1 MRKLSAILS
10 VSILILMSFSSIT
23 QDRDELSTLEVKSN
37 AENIAS
43 GLFHLVDD
51 SIYDESVN
59 AMDYDE
65 SGKLYYAGTLCGRSS
80 ADLSNAVECE
90 FTSDTGSESTLSF
103 APAYVASMDNAGNRL
118 EAHLFHSGYG
128 DRIDD
133 LIVLE
138 NGDILVA
145 GGFCW
150 LSNECYLQGDNL
162 LLEAPGR
169 NLDAFVLR
177 MTSSGQVIW
186 SRAFWSAGND
196 VIHSLDEGPNG
207 EIYFQGTFCADTGSD
222 CRLNSVQ
229 GVQGPLTKGDAD
241 IFFGKLDSDGSLQWV
256 KNLGSSTNDHD
267 LGGGYWS
274 LQQMGI
280 VATSDGGVI
289 ITGSVCHDSSWLDT
303 CSFRLSPDD
312 EITGQDGFVAKYSAN
327 GTYQWYELVGGS
339 AVDFLQVTVPIDQS
353 RILVGGNHYSANFS
367 VTGFNV
373 NNSGSSDAWWAIFNH
388 ENKEWEGLWDSDETG
403 DAYIHSASVG
413 PDGQIIVAGS
423 GCWQTT
429 PCTIEVAGKTHNG
442 RTYGIGWALKV
453 DEAGISE
460 WMKGVYSTTRSA
472 SPVTQ
477 VLHNE
482 YGDIAMSIPNCYSD
496 ENDADCNFRIE
507 EQTFNSV
514 NNGTLVRVIISDY
527 DRDGLPNQ
535 LDDCP
540 MGDEGWTS
548 DSTTDYDADGCND
561 LTEDLD
567 DDNDGWLDSEEIA
580 CSHSP
585 TDVSSMPTDSDE
597 DGVCDN
603 NDNDDDGDGYL
614 DVEDA
619 FPYNSEEWSDNDM
632 DGIGDNLDMNDD
644 NDDWDDYQ
652 DAFSKDACAYLDSDG
667 DGRPDSFVIPNCP
680 TNLEEDSDDDGDGV
694 DDTVDAWPL
703 DPAMGLDTDGDGL
716 PNEHK
721 SGLTGSIEEDT
732 DDDNDGY
739 LDSEDDFPLDSNHW
753 LDTDSDGVDDKIDT
767 DKDGDGWSNLDE
779 DDCGTDSLD
788 AEDWPTDSDNDGIC
802 DLMDKQG
809 LSEIFSGG
817 VGVAFALSIILIL
830 AAIAYTRKES
840 MLGGSISEIPPPPS
854 LDEVMEVEVEED
866 SD

>member
-10 VSILILMSFSSIT
+10 VSILILMSFSSII

-37 AENIAS
+37 PENIAS

-103 APAYVASMDNAGNRL
+103 APAYVASMDNAGNRV

-162 LLEAPGR
+162 LLEAPGT

-367 VTGFNV
+367 VTGYNV

-453 DEAGISE
+453 DETGISE

-477 VLHNE
+477 VIHNE
-482 YGDIAMSIPNCYSD
+482 FGDIAMSIPNCYSD
-496 ENDADCNFRIE
+496 ENDADCNFRMG

-585 TDVSSMPTDSDE
+585 TDTSSMPTDSDE

-632 DGIGDNLDMNDD
+632 DGIGDNLDMDDD

-753 LDTDSDGVDDKIDT
+753 LDTDSDGVDDKIDP

-779 DDCGTDSLD
+779 EDCGTDSLD

-802 DLMDKQG
+802 DVMDKQG

-840 MLGGSISEIPPPPS
+840 MLGESISEIPPPPS

>member
-10 VSILILMSFSSIT
+10 VSILLLMSFSSII
-23 QDRDELSTLEVKSN
+23 QDRDELLSIEVKSN
-37 AENIAS
+37 TDNIAS
-43 GLFHLVDD
+43 GPFHLVDD

-80 ADLSNAVECE
+80 TELSNAVECE

-103 APAYVASMDNAGNRL
+103 APAYVASMDNAGNRV

-207 EIYFQGTFCADTGSD
+207 EIYFQGTFCADAGSD

-280 VATSDGGVI
+280 VATADGGVI
-289 ITGSVCHDSSWLDT
+289 VTGSVCHDSSWLDT

-429 PCTIEVAGKTHNG
+429 PCTIEVAGKSHNG

-453 DEAGISE
+453 DETGISE

-477 VLHNE
+477 VIHNE
-482 YGDIAMSIPNCYSD
+482 FGDIAMSIPNCYSD
-496 ENDADCNFRIE
+496 DNDADCNFRMG

-548 DSTTDYDADGCND
+548 DSTTDNDGDGCND

-567 DDNDGWLDSEEIA
+567 DDNDGWLDADEIQ

-585 TDVSSMPTDSDE
+585 IDASSMPTDSDG

-619 FPYNSEEWSDNDM
+619 FPYNAEEWSDNDM
-632 DGIGDNLDMNDD
+632 DGIGDNQDDDDD
-644 NDDWDDYQ
+644 NDDWKDHQDD
-652 DAFSKDACAYLDSDG
+652 FSKDACAYLDSDG
-667 DGRPDSFVIPNCP
+667 DGRPDSFVVPNCP

-739 LDSEDDFPLDSNHW
+739 PDSEDDFPLDSNHW

-788 AEDWPTDSDNDGIC
+788 AEDWPTDSDNDGVC
-802 DLMDKQG
+802 DVMDKQG

-817 VGVAFALSIILIL
+817 VGIAFAVSILLIL

-840 MLGGSISEIPPPPS
+840 MLGDSISEIPPPPS
-854 LDEVMEVEVEED
+854 LDEVEEID
-866 SD
+866 LEESSE

>member
-10 VSILILMSFSSIT
+10 VSILLLMSFSSII
-23 QDRDELSTLEVKSN
+23 QDRDELLSIEVKSN
-37 AENIAS
+37 TDNIAS
-43 GLFHLVDD
+43 GPFHLVDD

-80 ADLSNAVECE
+80 TELSNAVECE

-103 APAYVASMDNAGNRL
+103 APAYVASMDNAGNRV

-207 EIYFQGTFCADTGSD
+207 EIYFQGTFCADAGSD

-280 VATSDGGVI
+280 VATADGGVI
-289 ITGSVCHDSSWLDT
+289 VTGSVCHDSSWLDT

-453 DEAGISE
+453 DETGISE

-477 VLHNE
+477 VIHNE
-482 YGDIAMSIPNCYSD
+482 FGDIAMSIPNCYSD
-496 ENDADCNFRIE
+496 DNDADCNFRMG

-548 DSTTDYDADGCND
+548 DSTTDNDGDGCND

-567 DDNDGWLDSEEIA
+567 DDNDGWLDADEIQ

-585 TDVSSMPTDSDE
+585 IDASSMPTDSDG

-619 FPYNSEEWSDNDM
+619 FPYNAEEWSDNDM
-632 DGIGDNLDMNDD
+632 DGIGDNQDDDDD
-644 NDDWDDYQ
+644 NDDWKDHQDD
-652 DAFSKDACAYLDSDG
+652 FSKDACAYLDSDG
-667 DGRPDSFVIPNCP
+667 DGRPDSFVVPNCP

-739 LDSEDDFPLDSNHW
+739 PDSEDDFPLDSNHW

-788 AEDWPTDSDNDGIC
+788 AEDWPTDSDNDGVC
-802 DLMDKQG
+802 DVMDKQG

-817 VGVAFALSIILIL
+817 VGIAFAVSILLIL

-840 MLGGSISEIPPPPS
+840 MLGDSISEIPPPPS
-854 LDEVMEVEVEED
+854 LDEVEEID
-866 SD
+866 LEESSE

>member
-10 VSILILMSFSSIT
+10 VSILILMSFSSII

-37 AENIAS
+37 PENIAS

-103 APAYVASMDNAGNRL
+103 APAYVASMDNAGNRV

-162 LLEAPGR
+162 LLEAPGT

-367 VTGFNV
+367 VTGYNV

-453 DEAGISE
+453 DETGISE

-472 SPVTQ
+472 SPVSQ
-477 VLHNE
+477 VIHNE
-482 YGDIAMSIPNCYSD
+482 FGDIAMSIPNCYSD
-496 ENDADCNFRIE
+496 ENDADCNFRMG

-585 TDVSSMPTDSDE
+585 TDTSSMPTDSDE

-632 DGIGDNLDMNDD
+632 DGIGDNLDMDDD

-753 LDTDSDGVDDKIDT
+753 LDTDSDGVDDKIDP

-779 DDCGTDSLD
+779 EDCGTDSLD

-802 DLMDKQG
+802 DVMDKQG

-840 MLGGSISEIPPPPS
+840 MLGESISEIPPPPS

>member
-1 MRKLSAILS
+1 
-10 VSILILMSFSSIT
+10 MSFSSII

>member
-10 VSILILMSFSSIT
+10 VSILILMSFSSII

-453 DEAGISE
+453 DETGISE

-585 TDVSSMPTDSDE
+585 TDASSMPTDSDE

-632 DGIGDNLDMNDD
+632 DGIGDNLDMDDD

-680 TNLEEDSDDDGDGV
+680 TSLEEDVDDDGDGV
-694 DDTVDAWPL
+694 DDTVDVWPL

-739 LDSEDDFPLDSNHW
+739 PDSEDDFPLDSNHW

-788 AEDWPTDSDNDGIC
+788 AEDWPTDSDNDGVC
-802 DLMDKQG
+802 DVMDKQG

-817 VGVAFALSIILIL
+817 VGIAFAVSILLIL

-840 MLGGSISEIPPPPS
+840 MLGESISEIPPPPS
-854 LDEVMEVEVEED
+854 LDEVEDIDLEE
-866 SD
+866 SSE

>member
-10 VSILILMSFSSIT
+10 VSILILMSFSSII

-80 ADLSNAVECE
+80 TDLSNAVECE

-103 APAYVASMDNAGNRL
+103 APAYVASMDNAGNRV

-207 EIYFQGTFCADTGSD
+207 EIYFQGTFCADSTSQ

-280 VATSDGGVI
+280 VATADGGVI
-289 ITGSVCHDSSWLDT
+289 VTGSVCHDSSWLDT

-453 DEAGISE
+453 DETGISE

-477 VLHNE
+477 VIHNE
-482 YGDIAMSIPNCYSD
+482 FGDIAMSIPNCYSD
-496 ENDADCNFRIE
+496 ENDADCNFRMG

-567 DDNDGWLDSEEIA
+567 DDNDGWLDADEIQ

-585 TDVSSMPTDSDE
+585 TDASSMPTDSDG

-632 DGIGDNLDMNDD
+632 DGIGDNLDMDDD

-739 LDSEDDFPLDSNHW
+739 PDSEDDFPLDSNHW

-802 DLMDKQG
+802 DVMDKQG

-840 MLGGSISEIPPPPS
+840 MFGGSISEIPPPPS

>member
-10 VSILILMSFSSIT
+10 VSILMLMSFSSII
-23 QDRDELSTLEVKSN
+23 QDRDELSTLELKSN
-37 AENIAS
+37 TDNIAS
-43 GLFHLVDD
+43 GPFHLVDD
-51 SIYDESVN
+51 SIYAESVN

-80 ADLSNAVECE
+80 TELSNAVECE

-138 NGDILVA
+138 NGDILVS

-196 VIHSLDEGPNG
+196 VIHSLDEGPSG

-229 GVQGPLTKGDAD
+229 GAQGPLTKGDAD

-267 LGGGYWS
+267 LGGGVWS

-289 ITGSVCHDSSWLDT
+289 VTGSVCHDSSWLDT
-303 CSFRLSPDD
+303 CSFKLSPDD

-339 AVDFLQVTVPIDQS
+339 AVDFLQVTVPIDES

-429 PCTIEVAGKTHNG
+429 PCTIEVAGKSHNG

-453 DEAGISE
+453 DETGISE

-477 VLHNE
+477 VIHNE
-482 YGDIAMSIPNCYSD
+482 FGDIAMSIPNCYSD
-496 ENDADCNFRIE
+496 DNDADCNFRMGE
-507 EQTFNSV
+507 RTFNSV

-548 DSTTDYDADGCND
+548 DSTTDNDGDGCND

-567 DDNDGWLDSEEIA
+567 DDNDGWLDADETQ

-585 TDVSSMPTDSDE
+585 TDASSMPTDSDG

-619 FPYNSEEWSDNDM
+619 FPYNAEEWSDNDM
-632 DGIGDNLDMNDD
+632 DGIGDNQDDDDD
-644 NDDWDDYQ
+644 NDDWKDHQ
-652 DAFSKDACAYLDSDG
+652 DNFPNEACAYLDSDG
-667 DGRPDSFVIPNCP
+667 DGRPDSFVVPNCP
-680 TNLEEDSDDDGDGV
+680 TSLEEDSDDDGDGV

-739 LDSEDDFPLDSNHW
+739 PDSEDDFPLDSNHW

-779 DDCGTDSLD
+779 DDCGTNSLD
-788 AEDWPTDSDNDGIC
+788 AEDWPTDSDNDGVC
-802 DLMDKQG
+802 DVMDKQG

-817 VGVAFALSIILIL
+817 VGIAFAVSILLIL

-840 MLGGSISEIPPPPS
+840 MLGESISEIPPPPS
-854 LDEVMEVEVEED
+854 LDGVEEID
-866 SD
+866 LEESSE

>member
-10 VSILILMSFSSIT
+10 VSILLLMSMSSAI
-23 QDRDELSTLEVKSN
+23 QDRDELSSIDIKSN
-37 AENIAS
+37 TENIAS

-65 SGKLYYAGTLCGRSS
+65 SGNLYYAGTLCGRSS
-80 ADLSNAVECE
+80 TELSNAVECE
-90 FTSDTGSESTLSF
+90 FTSNTGSESTLSF

-138 NGDILVA
+138 NGDILVS

-196 VIHSLDEGPNG
+196 VIHSLDEGPSG

-267 LGGGYWS
+267 LGGGVWS

-280 VATSDGGVI
+280 VATADGGVI
-289 ITGSVCHDSSWLDT
+289 VTGSVCHDSSWLDT

-312 EITGQDGFVAKYSAN
+312 VITGQDGFVAKYSAN

-367 VTGFNV
+367 VTGFYV

-453 DEAGISE
+453 DETGISE

-477 VLHNE
+477 VIHNE
-482 YGDIAMSIPNCYSD
+482 FGDIAMSIPNCYSND
-496 ENDADCNFRIE
+496 NDADCNFRMG

-514 NNGTLVRVIISDY
+514 NNGTLVRVIISDF
-527 DRDGLPNQ
+527 DRDGVPNQ

-548 DSTTDYDADGCND
+548 DSTTDYDGDGCND

-567 DDNDGWLDSEEIA
+567 DDNDGWLDAEETQ

-585 TDVSSMPTDSDE
+585 TDASSMPADSDG

-619 FPYNSEEWSDNDM
+619 FPYNAEEWSDNDM
-632 DGIGDNLDMNDD
+632 DGIGDNQDDDDD
-644 NDDWDDYQ
+644 NDDWKDHQ
-652 DAFSKDACAYLDSDG
+652 DNFPNEACAYLDSDG
-667 DGRPDSFVIPNCP
+667 DGRPDSFVVPNCP
-680 TNLEEDSDDDGDGV
+680 TSLEEDSDDDGDGV
-694 DDTVDAWPL
+694 DDNVDAWPL

-739 LDSEDDFPLDSNHW
+739 PDSEDDFPLDSNHW

-788 AEDWPTDSDNDGIC
+788 AEDWPTDSDNDGVC
-802 DLMDKQG
+802 DVMDKQG

-817 VGVAFALSIILIL
+817 VGIAFAVSIMLIL

-840 MLGGSISEIPPPPS
+840 MLGESISEIPPPPS
-854 LDEVMEVEVEED
+854 LDEVEEID
-866 SD
+866 LEESSE

>member
-1 MRKLSAILS
+1 
-10 VSILILMSFSSIT
+10 MSFSSII
-23 QDRDELSTLEVKSN
+23 QDRNELSTLELKSN
-37 AENIAS
+37 TDNIAS
-43 GLFHLVDD
+43 GPFHLVDD

-80 ADLSNAVECE
+80 TDLSNAVECE

-103 APAYVASMDNAGNRL
+103 APAYVASMDNAGNRV

-207 EIYFQGTFCADTGSD
+207 EIYFQGTFCADAGSD

-280 VATSDGGVI
+280 VATADGGVI
-289 ITGSVCHDSSWLDT
+289 VTGSVCHDSSWLDT

-453 DEAGISE
+453 DETGISE

-477 VLHNE
+477 VIHNE
-482 YGDIAMSIPNCYSD
+482 FGDIAMSIPNCYSTD
-496 ENDADCNFRIE
+496 NDADCNFRMG

-548 DSTTDYDADGCND
+548 DSTTDNDGDGCND

-567 DDNDGWLDSEEIA
+567 DDNDGWLDADETQ

-585 TDVSSMPTDSDE
+585 TDASSMPTDSDG

-619 FPYNSEEWSDNDM
+619 FQYNAEEWSDNDM
-632 DGIGDNLDMNDD
+632 DGIGDNQDDDDD
-644 NDDWDDYQ
+644 NDDWKDHQDD
-652 DAFSKDACAYLDSDG
+652 FSKDACAYLDSDG
-667 DGRPDSFVIPNCP
+667 DGRPDSFVVPNCP

-739 LDSEDDFPLDSNHW
+739 PDSEDDFPLDSNHW

-788 AEDWPTDSDNDGIC
+788 AEDWPTDSDNDGVC
-802 DLMDKQG
+802 DVMDKQG

-817 VGVAFALSIILIL
+817 VGIAFAVSILLIL

-840 MLGGSISEIPPPPS
+840 MLGDSISEIPPPPS
-854 LDEVMEVEVEED
+854 LDEVEEID
-866 SD
+866 LEESSE

>member
-1 MRKLSAILS
+1 MRKVPVIVS
-10 VSILILMSFSSIT
+10 VSILLLMSMSSAI
-23 QDRDELSTLEVKSN
+23 QDRDELSSLEVKSN
-37 AENIAS
+37 TNNIAS
-43 GLFHLVDD
+43 GPFHLVDD
-51 SIYDESVN
+51 SVYSESVN

-80 ADLSNAVECE
+80 TELSNAVECE

-103 APAYVASMDNAGNRL
+103 APAYVASMDNEGNRV
-118 EAHLFHSGYG
+118 ESHLFHSGYG

-133 LIVLE
+133 LIVLG

-150 LSNECYLQGDNL
+150 LSNECYLQGDGM

-169 NLDAFVLR
+169 NMDAFVLR
-177 MTSSGQVIW
+177 MAPSGQVIW
-186 SRAFWSAGND
+186 SRPFWSGGND
-196 VIHSLDEGPNG
+196 LIHSLAEGPSG
-207 EIYFQGTFCADTGSD
+207 EIYFQGTFCADSVSQ

-229 GVQGPLTKGDAD
+229 GVEGPLTKGDAD
-241 IFFGKLDSDGSLQWV
+241 IFFGKLDSDGSLDWV

-280 VATSDGGVI
+280 IATPDGGVLV
-289 ITGSVCHDSSWLDT
+289 TGSVCHDSSWLDT
-303 CSFRLSPDD
+303 CSFRLSPDE

-339 AVDFLQVTVPIDQS
+339 AVDFLQVTVPIDES

-367 VTGFNV
+367 VTGFSV

-413 PDGQIIVAGS
+413 PDGQIVVAGS

-453 DEAGISE
+453 DETGISE
-460 WMKGVYSTTRSA
+460 WMKGVHSTTRSA

-477 VLHNE
+477 VIQNE
-482 YGDIAMSIPNCYSD
+482 FGDIAMSIPNCYSD
-496 ENDADCNFRIE
+496 ENDADCSFKMG

-514 NNGTLVRVIISDY
+514 NNGTLVRVIISDF

-540 MGDEGWTS
+540 MGDDGWTS
-548 DSTTDYDADGCND
+548 DSSTDYDGDGCND
-561 LTEDLD
+561 LTEDFD
-567 DDNDGWLDSEEIA
+567 DDNDGWLDAEEIE

-585 TDVSSMPTDSDE
+585 TDASSMPTDSDG

-614 DVEDA
+614 DIEDD
-619 FPYNSEEWSDNDM
+619 FPYNSEEWVDNDV
-632 DGIGDNLDMNDD
+632 DGIGDNHDDDDD
-644 NDDWDDYQ
+644 NDDWKDHQ
-652 DAFSKDACAYLDSDG
+652 DAFPNEACAYIDSDG

-680 TNLEEDSDDDGDGV
+680 TSLEEDNDDDGDGV
-694 DDTVDAWPL
+694 EDIVDAWPL

-716 PNEHK
+716 PDRHK

-739 LDSEDDFPLDSNHW
+739 LDTEDDFPVDANRW
-753 LDTDSDGVDDKIDT
+753 LDTDGDGIDDSIDA
-767 DKDGDGWSNLDE
+767 DRDGDDWSDLDE
-779 DDCGTDSLD
+779 EKCGTDSMD
-788 AEDWPTDSDNDGIC
+788 GEDWPTDSDNDGIC
-802 DLMDKQG
+802 DTMDKQG
-809 LSEIFSGG
+809 ITELFSGG
-817 VGVAFALSIILIL
+817 IGIAFAISFLLIL
-830 AAIAYTRKES
+830 GAIAYSRKES
-840 MLGGSISEIPPPPS
+840 FLMESESQIPPPPS
-854 LDEVMEVEVEED
+854 LEEVLEIEVEED

>member
-1 MRKLSAILS
+1 M
-10 VSILILMSFSSIT
+10 
-23 QDRDELSTLEVKSN
+23 QDRDELLSIEVKSN
-37 AENIAS
+37 TDNIAS
-43 GLFHLVDD
+43 GHFHLVDD

-80 ADLSNAVECE
+80 TELSNAVECE
-90 FTSDTGSESTLSF
+90 FTSNTGSESTLSF

-138 NGDILVA
+138 NGDILVS

-196 VIHSLDEGPNG
+196 VIHSLDEGPSG

-229 GVQGPLTKGDAD
+229 GAQGPLTKGDAD

-267 LGGGYWS
+267 LGGGVWS

-289 ITGSVCHDSSWLDT
+289 VTGSVCHDSSWLDT
-303 CSFRLSPDD
+303 CSFKLSPDD

-339 AVDFLQVTVPIDQS
+339 AVDFLQVTVPIDES

-429 PCTIEVAGKTHNG
+429 PCTIEVAGKSHNG

-453 DEAGISE
+453 DETGISE

-477 VLHNE
+477 VIHNE
-482 YGDIAMSIPNCYSD
+482 FGDIAMSIPNCYSD
-496 ENDADCNFRIE
+496 DNDADCNFRMGE
-507 EQTFNSV
+507 RTFNSV

-548 DSTTDYDADGCND
+548 DSTTDNDGDGCND

-567 DDNDGWLDSEEIA
+567 DDNDGWLDADETQ

-585 TDVSSMPTDSDE
+585 TDASSMPTDSDG

-619 FPYNSEEWSDNDM
+619 FPYNAEEWSDNDM
-632 DGIGDNLDMNDD
+632 DGIGDNQDDDDD
-644 NDDWDDYQ
+644 NDDWKDHQ
-652 DAFSKDACAYLDSDG
+652 DNFPNEACAYLDSDG
-667 DGRPDSFVIPNCP
+667 DGRPDSFVVPNCP
-680 TNLEEDSDDDGDGV
+680 TSLEEDSDDDGDGV

-739 LDSEDDFPLDSNHW
+739 PDSEDDFPLDSNHW

-779 DDCGTDSLD
+779 DDCGTNSLD
-788 AEDWPTDSDNDGIC
+788 AEDWPTDSDNDGVC
-802 DLMDKQG
+802 DVMDKQG
-809 LSEIFSGG
+809 LSEFFSGG
-817 VGVAFALSIILIL
+817 VGIAFAVSILLIL

-840 MLGGSISEIPPPPS
+840 MLGESISEIPPPPS
-854 LDEVMEVEVEED
+854 LDGVEEID
-866 SD
+866 LEESSE